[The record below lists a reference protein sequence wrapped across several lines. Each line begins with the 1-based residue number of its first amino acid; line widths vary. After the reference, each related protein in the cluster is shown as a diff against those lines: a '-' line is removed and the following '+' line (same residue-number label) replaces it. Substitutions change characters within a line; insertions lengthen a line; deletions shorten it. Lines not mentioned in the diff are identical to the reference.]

1 MKKLMVSSLCLAGV
15 IFMSSCNSGE
25 NTNETDT
32 LKDTATT
39 TTSAADTAV
48 TTTTT
53 TLGDPEDDSVFAMK
67 AAEGG
72 LMEVQL
78 GQLALK
84 NASSAAVKKH
94 AQMMVTDHGKANA
107 ELKKL
112 AASKNI
118 TLPTALGEDK
128 QKKVNELKAKKGA
141 EFDKAYSDLMVEDHK
156 EDVELFRKQAENGR
170 DAEIKSWA
178 AGKLPTLQSHLQM
191 WESTK
196 DVTKNA
202 ADSAGKNQ

>member
-1 MKKLMVSSLCLAGV
+1 MKNLMVSSLCLAGV

-39 TTSAADTAV
+39 TTADTSV
-48 TTTTT
+48 TTMVE
-53 TLGDPEDDSVFAMK
+53 PEHDSVFARK

-84 NASSAAVKKH
+84 NASSSAVKKH

-128 QKKVNELKAKKGA
+128 QEKVNDLKAKKGA

-202 ADSAGKNQ
+202 ADSAGRNQ

>member
-39 TTSAADTAV
+39 TTVDTAV
-48 TTTTT
+48 TTM
-53 TLGDPEDDSVFAMK
+53 GDPEDDSVFARK

-84 NASSAAVKKH
+84 YASSAAVKKH
-94 AQMMVTDHGKANA
+94 AQMMVKDHGKANE

-128 QKKVNELKAKKGA
+128 QEKVNDLKSKKGA

-202 ADSAGKNQ
+202 ADSADRNR